1 MANKRNIEGDRLHR
15 FELSDK
21 NRTVRWVLIIILLA
35 VAAIAIV
42 FGLMSGLQTPA
53 GWTLIDPASNQLNC
67 SEEFALNY
75 ELGAGES
82 SASVEEKALTL
93 LYGQASE
100 KAWQL
105 FYNEAGATENV
116 NGLYALNQ
124 CPNEELTVD
133 PQLYA
138 VLQQLEETDTR
149 ALYFGP
155 VYEAYDRVFQSV
167 DETVAEDNDPTR
179 DPDTMDY
186 VAKLAAFAMDP
197 EAVLLELRGENRVYV
212 KVSPEYLTYLQENA
226 VSWMLDF
233 GWLRNAFVI
242 DFLAQQLTEGGFTN
256 GYLASVDGFVRNL
269 DERDTDYR
277 FDLYDQGSSRAVM
290 SYQGGLS
297 IAFLRSYPMYDENAD
312 RYYVFSD
319 GRVLAPFVDPSDGQS
334 KTASDQL
341 VSYSKEAGCAELAL
355 SMLPVYAAA
364 DLDETLLTELAQKN
378 IHSVWF
384 AGKELRYTEA
394 DLQLT
399 VPDGAVTPAHVQ

>member
-21 NRTVRWVLIIILLA
+21 NRTVRWVLIVIFLA

-42 FGLMSGLQTPA
+42 FGLMSGLQTPK
-53 GWTLIDPASNQLNC
+53 GWKLIDPASNQLNC

-75 ELGAGES
+75 ELGTGKT
-82 SASVEEKALTL
+82 SASVEEKALTI
-93 LYGQASE
+93 LYGQVSE
-100 KAWQL
+100 KAWRL
-105 FYNEAGATENV
+105 FYNEAGATENI

-124 CPNEELTVD
+124 HPNAELTVD

-138 VLQQLEETDTR
+138 VLQQLEEMDTR

-167 DETVAEDNDPTR
+167 DEVVAEDNDPTR
-179 DPDTMDY
+179 NPDSKTY
-186 VAKLAAFAMDP
+186 VAALAAYAMDP
-197 EAVLLELRGENRVYV
+197 EAILLELRGENRVYL
-212 KVSPEYLTYLQENA
+212 KVSEEYLAYLRENA

-242 DFLAQQLTEGGFTN
+242 DYLAQQLTEGGYTN

-269 DERDTDYR
+269 DKRETNYR
-277 FDLYDQGSSRAVM
+277 FDLYDQGSSRAIM
-290 SYQGGLS
+290 SYQGGIS

-319 GRVLAPFVDPSDGQS
+319 GRILAPFVDFSDGQS
-334 KTASDQL
+334 KTSADQL
-341 VSYSKEAGCAELAL
+341 VSYSKEAGCAELAVA
-355 SMLPVYAAA
+355 MLPVFSTA
-364 DLDETLLTELAQKN
+364 DLDESLLTELTERK

-384 AGKELRYTEA
+384 AGKELRYTEVE
-394 DLQLT
+394 LQLT
-399 VPDGAVTPAHVQ
+399 VPDEAVTPTHIQ